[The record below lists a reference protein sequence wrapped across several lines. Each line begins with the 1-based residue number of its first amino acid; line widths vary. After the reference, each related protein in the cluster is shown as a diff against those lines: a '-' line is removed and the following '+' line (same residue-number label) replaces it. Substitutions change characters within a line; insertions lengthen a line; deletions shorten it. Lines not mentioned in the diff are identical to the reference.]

1 MIKGIK
7 KDTPI
12 RERFEIV
19 TRYMIRRAIKF
30 SGKTGRAIR
39 ISKTSGGE
47 GVSVFTLDGRTEEG
61 RRNLEEFL
69 RVRKRHYTFSGLGK
83 PEEKNS
89 INWRVLAA
97 PWPKRVINFLGVGLS
112 LLYKGVPS
120 KNVLYRKLGFRIGRN
135 TEIMQF
141 VWLDHFMPELIEIG
155 DNCLIGAYSTIAT
168 HAYEGH
174 GRFRFGP
181 VRIGNNCTLAAG
193 TGMLMIEVEDNVRT
207 LPGTALSPYF
217 LKVKKNSVVG
227 YQKPPVVVDEQQ

>member
-1 MIKGIK
+1 MRGIA
-7 KDTPI
+7 DETPI

-19 TRYMIRRAIKF
+19 TRYMI
-30 SGKTGRAIR
+30 SRAIR
-39 ISKTSGGE
+39 MSKKAGRPIRISRTSGGE
-47 GVSVFTLDGRTEEG
+47 GVSVLDLDERTEEG
-61 RRNLEEFL
+61 RRNLDEFFK
-69 RVRKRHYTFSGLGK
+69 VRKRHYTISGLGK
-83 PEEKNS
+83 PEEKDS
-89 INWRVLAA
+89 INWRALSL
-97 PWPKRVINFLGVGLS
+97 PWWRRTLNFLGIGLTI
-112 LLYKGVPS
+112 LYKGVPS
-120 KNVLYRKLGFRIGRN
+120 KNRLYRWLGFRIGRN

-181 VRIGNNCTLAAG
+181 VKIGDNCKLAAG
-193 TGMLMIEVEDNVRT
+193 TGMLMMELEENVRT

-227 YQKPPVVVDEQQ
+227 YQKPPVMVEEEK